1 MIYINLNKKKK
12 IGTSIDINS
21 FININTSTIKKILI
35 ICLIMML
42 TASSYGCSKAAKSS
56 SNNVTTTSLN
66 QELKQKAKVYKNE
79 EYQNGKVPLQT
90 YIKMEG
96 KIIQTDNKNKQI
108 VTKSDRF
115 ILDNN
120 GTKYQMICG
129 QKITVKVGDKV
140 TVYGTYYGLVQVDE
154 IDVIMN

>member
-21 FININTSTIKKILI
+21 FININTSTIKKFLI

-42 TASSYGCSKAAKSS
+42 TATSYGCSKAAKSS
-56 SNNVTTTSLN
+56 SNNVTATSLN

>member
-1 MIYINLNKKKK
+1 LIYINFKKRTL
-12 IGTSIDINS
+12 IVC
-21 FININTSTIKKILI
+21 LI
-35 ICLIMML
+35 IVL
-42 TASSYGCSKAAKSS
+42 TATSYGCSKASKSS
-56 SNNVTTTSLN
+56 SSNVKAISLN
-66 QELKQKAKVYKNE
+66 QELKQKAKAYKNE

-96 KIIQTDNKNKQI
+96 RIIQTDNKNKQI

-120 GTKYQMICG
+120 GVKYQMICG
-129 QKITVKVGDKV
+129 ERITVKVGDKV

-154 IDVIMN
+154 MDVIMN

>member
-1 MIYINLNKKKK
+1 MIYINLDKKKR
-12 IGTSIDINS
+12 ICTST
-21 FININTSTIKKILI
+21 NINTSTIKKTLI
-35 ICLIMML
+35 IYFITLL
-42 TASSYGCSKAAKSS
+42 TATSYGCSKASKSPT
-56 SNNVTTTSLN
+56 SNIKEISLN
-66 QELKQKAKVYKNE
+66 QELKLKAKVYNNE

-120 GTKYQMICG
+120 GVKYQMICG
-129 QKITVKVGDKV
+129 EKITVKVGDKV
-140 TVYGTYYGLVQVDE
+140 NVYGTYYGLVQEDG
-154 IDVIMN
+154 IDVIMK

>member
-1 MIYINLNKKKK
+1 
-12 IGTSIDINS
+12 
-21 FININTSTIKKILI
+21 
-35 ICLIMML
+35 
-42 TASSYGCSKAAKSS
+42 
-56 SNNVTTTSLN
+56 
-66 QELKQKAKVYKNE
+66 
-79 EYQNGKVPLQT
+79 
-90 YIKMEG
+90 MEG

-115 ILDNN
+115 ILENN

-129 QKITVKVGDKV
+129 EKITVKVGDKV

>member
-12 IGTSIDINS
+12 IGTSININT
-21 FININTSTIKKILI
+21 FININTSTIKKLLI

-42 TASSYGCSKAAKSS
+42 TSTSYGCSKVSKSS
-56 SNNVTTTSLN
+56 SSNITTNTLN
-66 QELKQKAKVYKNE
+66 QELKQKAKIYKNE

-115 ILDNN
+115 ILENN

-129 QKITVKVGDKV
+129 EKITVKVGDKV

>member
-12 IGTSIDINS
+12 IGTSININN
-21 FININTSTIKKILI
+21 FININTSIIKKFLI

-42 TASSYGCSKAAKSS
+42 TATSYGCSKAAKSS

-90 YIKMEG
+90 YIKMQG

-129 QKITVKVGDKV
+129 GKITVKVGDKV
-140 TVYGTYYGLVQVDE
+140 NVYGTYYGLVQVDE